1 MSAITILLPSTATEN
16 QRRLSSSECYQPL
29 ITWPEVD
36 DEMTGTLQERLRLAK
51 IVLKE
56 LNKRPLRRTE
66 LEKRTI
72 RQCGTHNK
80 FVTILR
86 YLKQSGYVEKAEPK
100 LRAPYRITE
109 RGRKFLEGL

>member
-1 MSAITILLPSTATEN
+1 LKVGA
-16 QRRLSSSECYQPL
+16 
-29 ITWPEVD
+29 
-36 DEMTGTLQERLRLAK
+36 EMTGTLQERLRLAK
-51 IVLKE
+51 IVLNE
-56 LNKRPLRRTE
+56 LNKQPLRRTE

-86 YLKQSGYVEKAEPK
+86 YLKQSGYVEKAQPK